1 MKQRVVE
8 FLRSLGLVYITDIF
22 RYYLTSV
29 KMAGK
34 NRAYKAKHPGIAFPP
49 PYTIYE
55 TFRLDYQRYYE
66 KGHESAEWIRNE
78 VSPFKELRNCHIL
91 DWGCG
96 PGRVIRHMP
105 DVIGNGCTFYGSD
118 YNAEYVEWC
127 SKNIPD
133 VTFKKNE
140 LDPPLPFNDRQF
152 DLVYGISIF
161 THLSEQKHWEWFNEH
176 MRVLKPGGILFIT
189 THGDITRSNL
199 TSSEDAVYEKGELV
213 VRSNVKEGHRM
224 YVAYQPISFMHK
236 LFKDKARVLKHV
248 PGSKQ
253 PWGLSQD
260 VWVVEKI

>member
-1 MKQRVVE
+1 
-8 FLRSLGLVYITDIF
+8 
-22 RYYLTSV
+22 
-29 KMAGK
+29 
-34 NRAYKAKHPGIAFPP
+34 
-49 PYTIYE
+49 
-55 TFRLDYQRYYE
+55 
-66 KGHESAEWIRNE
+66 
-78 VSPFKELRNCHIL
+78 
-91 DWGCG
+91 
-96 PGRVIRHMP
+96 MP

-161 THLSEQKHWEWFNEH
+161 THLSEQKHWEWFTEP

-236 LFKDKARVLKHV
+236 LFQDKARVLKHV